1 MSIEAVIIDG
11 SEGEGG
17 GQVLRSSLSLSMI
30 TGRPFKIKNIRS
42 GRKKPGL
49 MRQHLTCVKA
59 AAEICNA
66 KINGAEPGSQELFFV
81 PDEVKSGEYHF
92 PIGTA
97 GSTSLVAQTVI
108 PALMLGDAPSK
119 IVLEG
124 GTHNMRAPTFDF
136 LQHSFL
142 PVLKKMGVDIQAA
155 LHSYGFY
162 PAGGGK
168 VEFEIQ
174 PVKKLKPVELLK
186 RGQAKGLSA
195 EAFFANLSIDIP
207 QRELRVVGDVMGW
220 PEESLHIRQIKKS
233 ASSGNVVSL
242 KLEHDNITE
251 IVAAFGKPG
260 VKSEDV
266 AQQACD
272 EANDY
277 LGSKAVVGVHL
288 ADQLLLPMALAGEG
302 KFTTLSPSQ
311 HTRTNIGVTKM
322 FVPCDISVEQVSDA
336 LWQISITN

>member
-66 KINGAEPGSQELFFV
+66 KINSAELGSQELFFI
-81 PDEVKSGEYHF
+81 PGEVKAGRYHF

-97 GSTSLVAQTVI
+97 GSTNLVAQTVI

-119 IVLEG
+119 ILLEG
-124 GTHNMRAPTFDF
+124 GTHNVHAPTFDF

-142 PVLKKMGVDIQAA
+142 PILKKMGVEVKAN
-155 LHSYGFY
+155 LHSHGFY

-174 PVKKLKPVELLK
+174 PVQKLKALELLERGK
-186 RGQAKGLSA
+186 RKTSQQKHTLPICLLI
-195 EAFFANLSIDIP
+195 F
-207 QRELRVVGDVMGW
+207 
-220 PEESLHIRQIKKS
+220 H
-233 ASSGNVVSL
+233 NVS
-242 KLEHDNITE
+242 
-251 IVAAFGKPG
+251 
-260 VKSEDV
+260 
-266 AQQACD
+266 
-272 EANDY
+272 
-277 LGSKAVVGVHL
+277 
-288 ADQLLLPMALAGEG
+288 
-302 KFTTLSPSQ
+302 
-311 HTRTNIGVTKM
+311 
-322 FVPCDISVEQVSDA
+322 
-336 LWQISITN
+336 

>member
-1 MSIEAVIIDG
+1 MEAVIIDG

-66 KINGAEPGSQELFFV
+66 KTNGAELGSQELFFI
-81 PDEVKSGEYHF
+81 PSEVKSGEYHF

-108 PALMLGDAPSK
+108 PALMLGDTPSK
-119 IVLEG
+119 VLLEG
-124 GTHNMRAPTFDF
+124 GTHNVHAPTFDF

-142 PVLKKMGVDIQAA
+142 PILKKMGIEIKAS
-155 LHSYGFY
+155 LHSHGFY

-174 PVKKLKPVELLK
+174 PVKKLKPIEMVK
-186 RGQAKGLSA
+186 RGKKKSLSA
-195 EAFFANLSIDIP
+195 EALFANLSVDIP
-207 QRELRVVGDVMGW
+207 QRELKVVGNVMGW
-220 PEESLHIRQIKKS
+220 SEESLHIRQIKKS
-233 ASSGNVVSL
+233 ASSGNVVFL
-242 KLEHDNITE
+242 KLEHENVTE
-251 IVAAFGKPG
+251 TVVSFGRLG
-260 VKSEDV
+260 VKSEKV

-277 LGSKAVVGVHL
+277 LASKAAVGVHL

-302 KFTTLSPSQ
+302 KFTMLAPSQ
-311 HTRTNIGVTKM
+311 HTKTNIGVIKK
-322 FVPCDISVEQVSDA
+322 FVPCNIALEQVSDA
-336 LWQISITN
+336 LWQINITN